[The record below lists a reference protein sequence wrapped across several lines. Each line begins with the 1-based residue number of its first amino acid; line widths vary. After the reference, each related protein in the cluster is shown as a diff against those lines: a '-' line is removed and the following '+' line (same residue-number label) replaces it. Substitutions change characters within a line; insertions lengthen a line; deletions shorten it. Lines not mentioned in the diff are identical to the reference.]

1 MKLNRRV
8 RNLLRAD
15 KAYESIYHRQML
27 MRKVVNSI
35 HGNSTNGFTK
45 VYLPSGDD
53 RSNVGCYKRRP
64 KKISG

>member
-45 VYLPSGDD
+45 V
-53 RSNVGCYKRRP
+53 RRP
-64 KKISG
+64 QKNKGLTS